1 MVETQSKY
9 LPELESIDTV
19 SLPQNRYVF
28 VEGQKNFKGKKKLNQ
43 SMLLNNCYFGVI
55 QYQRAPELPLKKTSR
70 YAIWNRISC
79 FYHQAINQTG
89 EGREMI

>member
-55 QYQRAPELPLKKTSR
+55 QYQRAPELPLKKHVEVRNLEKNFVFLSSS
-70 YAIWNRISC
+70 Y
-79 FYHQAINQTG
+79 
-89 EGREMI
+89 